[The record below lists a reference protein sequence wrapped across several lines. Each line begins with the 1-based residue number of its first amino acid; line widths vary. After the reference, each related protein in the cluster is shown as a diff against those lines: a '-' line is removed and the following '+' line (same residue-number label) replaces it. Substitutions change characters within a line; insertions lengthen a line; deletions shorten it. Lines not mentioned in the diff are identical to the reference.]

1 MSKTTVDTSTD
12 LAASTWRVS
21 APHVRKALAFVK
33 RKGSITAEELVAW
46 DGDHGRR
53 LFDWDDPRAAE
64 EWRRQQARC
73 FLNRFR
79 QVFEG
84 MRVRAFIH
92 IQEDADAEIEASGY
106 VNIESITQH
115 AGMRAQVIEDIVR
128 RMKMLAS
135 ELRLWKLTPK
145 EQAALFARLAEAMNG
160 EQDLRKTA

>member
-1 MSKTTVDTSTD
+1 MSTTTADPSPE

-33 RKGSITAEELVAW
+33 RKGSVTAEELVAW
-46 DGDHGRR
+46 DGEHGRR
-53 LFDWDDPRAAE
+53 LFDWDDPHAAE

-92 IQEDADAEIEASGY
+92 ISEDADVGIDESAYVTIEEISKNTE
-106 VNIESITQH
+106 
-115 AGMRAQVIEDIVR
+115 MRAQVVEDIMR
-128 RMKMLAS
+128 RMKSMAS
-135 ELRLWKLTPK
+135 ELKLWKLSPK
-145 EQAALFARLAEAMNG
+145 ERADLFQRISEAMS
-160 EQDLRKTA
+160 EKAKAKAA